1 MKKIIKPVIFNK
13 LVARLIIKSIL
24 RLHNQ
29 CYILAG
35 RYASILND
43 GIHPKHQILKYK
55 EWFLDNINH
64 DWTVLDIGCN
74 TGMLP
79 FLLSQKTA
87 FVYGIEINKD
97 YIETAKKQHAKK
109 NIEYICNDATKYD
122 YSKCR
127 SIDCIT
133 LSNTLEHIDKRI
145 DFLKQIISK
154 INWADNNNR
163 YFLFRVPVFDREWI
177 VAYKKQVGVEYRLD
191 QSHYIEY
198 TLESFVEELRLAG
211 IEILETQI
219 RFGEIYAVCR
229 AVV

>member
-55 EWFLDNINH
+55 EWFLDNIEQ
-64 DWTVLDIGCN
+64 DWTVIDVGCN
-74 TGMLP
+74 VGMMSEVLA
-79 FLLSQKTA
+79 QKA
-87 FVYGIEINKD
+87 GFVYGLEID
-97 YIETAKKQHAKK
+97 SEYVKKAERESNSANVK
-109 NIEYICNDATKYD
+109 YICADVTEFD
-122 YSKCR
+122 YSK
-127 SIDCIT
+127 IKPVDCII
-133 LSNTLEHIDKRI
+133 LSNVLEHIDNRV
-145 DFLKQIISK
+145 DFLGKLIKQVDWKEQHNKRVLI
-154 INWADNNNR
+154 
-163 YFLFRVPVFDREWI
+163 RVPMLNRDWI
-177 VAYKKQVGVEYRLD
+177 TIYKMQTGVEYRLD
-191 QSHYIEY
+191 KSHYTEY
-198 TLESFVEELRLAG
+198 TLESFVEELRLSG

-229 AVV
+229 AAV